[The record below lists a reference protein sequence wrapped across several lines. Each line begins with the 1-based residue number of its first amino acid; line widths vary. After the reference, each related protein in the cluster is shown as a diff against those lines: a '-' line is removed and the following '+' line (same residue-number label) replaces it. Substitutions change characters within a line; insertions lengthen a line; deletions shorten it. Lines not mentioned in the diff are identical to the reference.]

1 VPETCIDAGLSC
13 DGQLPDWEKISM
25 SIRKDSRI
33 GFTAAIWA
41 LSATIAASLLPP
53 VLAVG
58 EARPQPFVQDPPAAT
73 FASRSDLV
81 VLHVVVKDRRG
92 MSVSGLTR
100 ASFTVLED
108 GRRQEIQFFAEEDTP
123 VDAGLIVD
131 NSGSMRAARE
141 RVIAAAGAFAET
153 SHPDDQIFALT
164 FTEHVR
170 AALPADAPFTGDPE
184 TLRAALASAIVA
196 RGRTALHDAIAAGLD
211 YLSKGS
217 HLRKVLVIVSDGG
230 DNASRVTFDE
240 VLRRTQVSN
249 TVVYAIALD
258 DPLERDGNPRR
269 LKRLAE
275 ASGGE
280 AFRPRDI
287 AEVGEV
293 MEHIARDIRSGYTIG
308 FVPANA
314 IRDGRFR
321 RIRVIVH
328 APDRRSVS
336 VRTRQ
341 GYVMEAR

>member
-1 VPETCIDAGLSC
+1 
-13 DGQLPDWEKISM
+13 M
-25 SIRKDSRI
+25 SIRKDFHRVLA
-33 GFTAAIWA
+33 AAIWL
-41 LSATIAASLLPP
+41 LSATIATPLFPEGPSAAEP
-53 VLAVG
+53 
-58 EARPQPFVQDPPAAT
+58 RPRLFAQDPPAAT
-73 FASRSDLV
+73 FTSRSDLV
-81 VLHVVVKDRRG
+81 VLHVMVKDRRG

-100 ASFTVLED
+100 ASFTLLED
-108 GRRQEIQFFAEEDTP
+108 GRRQEIQFFAEQDTP

-131 NSGSMRAARE
+131 SSGSMRAVRE

-170 AALPADAPFTGDPE
+170 AALPAHAPFTSDPD

-196 RGRTALHDAIAAGLD
+196 RGRTALYDAIAAGLD
-211 YLSKGS
+211 NVAKGAL
-217 HLRKVLVIVSDGG
+217 LRKVLVIVSDGG

-240 VLRRTQVSN
+240 VLRRTLISN
-249 TVVYAIALD
+249 TVIYAIALD
-258 DPLERDGNPRR
+258 DPLERDANPHR
-269 LKRLAE
+269 LKQLSE

-287 AEVGEV
+287 GDIADV

-308 FVPANA
+308 YVPVNE

-321 RIRVIVH
+321 RIRVIVRP
-328 APDRRSVS
+328 PDRRSVS

>member
-1 VPETCIDAGLSC
+1 
-13 DGQLPDWEKISM
+13 M
-25 SIRKDSRI
+25 SIRKDFPCV
-33 GFTAAIWA
+33 FTAAIWS
-41 LSATIAASLLPP
+41 LSATIAASLLP
-53 VLAVG
+53 AGRTAG
-58 EARPQPFVQDPPAAT
+58 EAQAQLYAQEPPAAT

-92 MSVSGLTR
+92 TSVSGLTR
-100 ASFTVLED
+100 ASFSVLED
-108 GRRQEIQFFAEEDTP
+108 GRPQEIQFFGEQDTP

-131 NSGSMRAARE
+131 SSGSMRAVRE

-153 SHPDDQIFALT
+153 SHPDDQIFTLT

-170 AALPADAPFTGDPE
+170 AALPADAPFTSDPD

-211 YLSKGS
+211 YLAKGS

-240 VLRRTQVSN
+240 VLRRTLVSN
-249 TVVYAIALD
+249 TVIYAIALD
-258 DPLERDGNPRR
+258 DPLEGDANPRR
-269 LKRLAE
+269 LKQLAE

-287 AEVGEV
+287 EEIGEV
-293 MEHIARDIRSGYTIG
+293 MERIARDIRSSYTIG
-308 FVPANA
+308 YVPANA
-314 IRDGRFR
+314 SRDGRFR
-321 RIRVIVH
+321 RIRVIVN
-328 APDRRSVS
+328 PRDRRSVS